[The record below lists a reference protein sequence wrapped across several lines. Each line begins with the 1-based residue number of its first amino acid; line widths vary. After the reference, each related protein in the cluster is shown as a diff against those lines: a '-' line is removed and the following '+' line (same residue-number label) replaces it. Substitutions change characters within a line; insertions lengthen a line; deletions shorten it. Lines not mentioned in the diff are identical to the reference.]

1 MENKNFTTK
10 LRFDSLLKFVV
21 SFISFALLSFSVG
34 AFPLGVE
41 RVPFA
46 VKPSEDTIAFYKTI
60 TANRAYKMIQEVA
73 GNPQFVILD
82 VRKPEDFLKEHI
94 KDAINIDFK
103 SSDFSKSLANLDKM
117 KTYFV
122 ICYAGVRS
130 KNTMLMME
138 KLNFRKVYN
147 IKGGMMKWRAKKL
160 PLVSI

>member
-1 MENKNFTTK
+1 MENKNFTIK
-10 LRFDSLLKFVV
+10 LRFGFKLKLMV
-21 SFISFALLSFSVG
+21 SFFSFALLSFSVG

-41 RVPFA
+41 RELYA
-46 VKPSEDTIAFYKTI
+46 VKPSEDTITFYKTV
-60 TANRAYKMIQEVA
+60 TANRANRIIQEA
-73 GNPQFVILD
+73 TGNPQFVILD
-82 VRKPEDFLKEHI
+82 VRKPEDFSKEHI
-94 KDAINIDFK
+94 RDAINIDFK
-103 SSDFSKSLANLDKM
+103 SSDFSKSLANLDKT

-138 KLNFRKVYN
+138 KLHFRKVYN